1 MPIYVAT
8 DVTLAEVT
16 PLRGEETLG
25 HDVYGD
31 VSRHLGLRV
40 ELESI
45 GHIRTERRVKPKGV
59 MGACW

>member
-16 PLRGEETLG
+16 PWRGKETLG
-25 HDVYGD
+25 HDVYAE

-40 ELESI
+40 ELEFN
-45 GHIRTERRVKPKGV
+45 GHMRAERCVKPKG
-59 MGACW
+59 